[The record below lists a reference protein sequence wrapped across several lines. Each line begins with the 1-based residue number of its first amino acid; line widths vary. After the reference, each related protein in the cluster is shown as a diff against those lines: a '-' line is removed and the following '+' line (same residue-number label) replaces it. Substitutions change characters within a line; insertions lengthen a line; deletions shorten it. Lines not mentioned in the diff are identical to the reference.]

1 MSQIVLELILIAA
14 TCGHAYNAFHSTIS
28 SELVFS
34 TIFHAAAFVDNE
46 ASEKQ
51 EDKQQSK
58 FPNPETEQLEIYVGP
73 WSVTVRHYNERGDE
87 TVTVKG
93 SEEIVWQ
100 LDRHA
105 IGRTYTTTA
114 GDDLYRA
121 VSTVKWIPSEK
132 CYRGVWFD
140 SNPQSGPNA
149 VSGEWTEKDKTMV
162 WKMETTRDGVKE
174 SYKIVEKFLDSER
187 REATTYLIE
196 GPNTIKKFMVQYK
209 RTVPCP
215 GKVRT
220 YFGE

>member
-1 MSQIVLELILIAA
+1 MSQIFLGLIFITA
-14 TCGHAYNAFHSTIS
+14 TGNHAYCATFLATNAGRVLSTIS
-28 SELVFS
+28 Q
-34 TIFHAAAFVDNE
+34 TAAFIDDK

-140 SNPQSGPNA
+140 SNPQSGPNT

-162 WKMETTRDGVKE
+162 WKMETTRGGVKE

-196 GPNTIKKFMVQYK
+196 GQNTIKKFMVQYK